1 MMSRTTVR
9 MMRRRS
15 SQSSP
20 GSSQTETGG
29 ADSHGHDFGKFVHI
43 ISLYLGTFL
52 SQRNRFPSSGKLPFP
67 SSCLKYNEISHLHND
82 KT

>member
-1 MMSRTTVR
+1 MMSRTAVM

-43 ISLYLGTFL
+43 ISLCLGTFL
-52 SQRNRFPSSGKLPFP
+52 SQRNRFPSSGKPPFP
-67 SSCLKYNEISHLHND
+67 SSWLKYNEIGLSHNG